1 MKPEI
6 KNDPMYH
13 LLKQGKVREF
23 NQRRQQGQ
31 ACDLRDGD
39 LQNLDLRDLDGQGL
53 DLSGCYLR
61 HADLRDLDLSTT
73 NLERACI
80 IEAKIAG
87 AYFPPEL
94 MPEEINL
101 SLVHGTRM
109 RYRR

>member
-23 NQRRQQGQ
+23 NERRHQGQ
-31 ACDLRDGD
+31 ACDLRNGD
-39 LQNLDLRDLDGQGL
+39 LQNLDLRGLDGQGL

-61 HADLRDLDLSTT
+61 HA
-73 NLERACI
+73 
-80 IEAKIAG
+80 G

-94 MPEEINL
+94 TAEEINL